1 MGAVVE
7 FFLTVASHDSV
18 LVVEE
23 MVFESGAELLGE
35 LIADGCHEE

>member
-7 FFLTVASHDSV
+7 FLLTVASHDSV

-23 MVFESGAELLGE
+23 VVFEGGAELLGE
-35 LIADGCHEE
+35 LITDGCHEE